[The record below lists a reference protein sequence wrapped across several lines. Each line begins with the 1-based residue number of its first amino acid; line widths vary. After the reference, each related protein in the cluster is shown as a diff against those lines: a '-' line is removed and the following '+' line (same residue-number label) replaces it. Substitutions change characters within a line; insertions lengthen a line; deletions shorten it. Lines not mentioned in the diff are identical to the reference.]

1 MISKILIKSKLIKK
15 LMRGVEELDFL
26 GCDLIFFSMRKIKDY
41 LKPEK
46 KILIN

>member
-1 MISKILIKSKLIKK
+1 
-15 LMRGVEELDFL
+15 MRGVEELDFL